1 MSSKKLTIGSQVFDY
16 PITGTGNYGEEAT
29 AWAEAASEV
38 LAEIKGPG
46 DISVTET
53 LLSGTESGG
62 YYTGNISG
70 LVFDTSFV
78 QRIVITGIITRTFT
92 VVSGL
97 PDLVESFSIEGA
109 YNGIQINFS
118 QTFDGDDSDMEFT
131 ATGGQFGFKYLDVA
145 DTLQVS
151 IKYQAK
157 TMIAE
162 ENL

>member
-38 LAEIKGPG
+38 LAEVKGPG
-46 DISVTET
+46 DISITET
-53 LLSGTESGG
+53 LLSGTLSSG
-62 YYTGNISG
+62 YVTGNISG

-78 QRIVITGIITRTFT
+78 QRIYITGIITRTFT
-92 VVSGL
+92 DVSGL

-109 YNGIQINFS
+109 YNGSEFNFS
-118 QTFDGDDSDMEFT
+118 QIFDGDDTDVEFT
-131 ATGGQFGFKYLDVA
+131 VTGGQFGFKYLDVA

-151 IKYQAK
+151 IKYKASTVIDK
-157 TMIAE
+157 LA
-162 ENL
+162 L